1 MAISEFGK
9 AFREARAAGDKSF
22 TFNGKKYTTD
32 MADDKPRSVGGTPKL
47 DKYVPRDSDARKGEE
62 MTSKN
67 AKPRDEYTR
76 SGQKSFDTE
85 VEFVPPDMSKYKPRR
100 DPEALTETNK
110 PGTSTRYENTDTS
123 DMAYKRGGAT
133 KSAKFMSFSKTGK
146 PAGMKSVTK
155 MASGGMTASK
165 RADGIAQRG
174 KTRGTMVMCGGGMSY
189 GKKK

>member
-67 AKPRDEYTR
+67 AKPRDEYVR

-85 VEFVPPDMSKYKPRR
+85 TEFVPPDMSKYKPRR

-123 DMAYKRGGAT
+123 DMAYKRGGAV
-133 KSAKFMSFSKTGK
+133 K
-146 PAGMKSVTK
+146 K